1 MGRSAASAPPPT
13 SVWMDCDPG
22 HDDAIAL
29 LLLCNHPAL
38 RVVGVTAVAGN
49 QTVRKTYANAVK
61 LLAIAGRADV
71 PCYRGQA
78 RPMIRAPKHDPGIH
92 GESGLDGSPT
102 FDAFS
107 REASGAAPAPERWA
121 AAKGVLAMGEAIAA
135 DPAERITII
144 ATGALT
150 NVALFLSLFP
160 ELKPKIERVV
170 FMGGA
175 MGVGNRHPV
184 AEFNIVCDPE
194 AAKIVVDS
202 GLEVVMV
209 PLEVTHTAIFTA
221 EVQQRV
227 EGMGGK
233 LAKMVV
239 ELMTFFSATYR
250 SEFGFEDGPPVHDA
264 CAVAYVIDPSLFT
277 APLMRVDVITGE
289 HLCAGQTVCDQYKS
303 FEGKDPNVKVT
314 MKMDVDGFWA
324 MLEGALARCNKV
336 TPLR

>member
-1 MGRSAASAPPPT
+1 MAGTAATT

-29 LLLCNHPAL
+29 LLLCNHPSL

-49 QTVRKTYANAVK
+49 QTVGKTYANALK
-61 LLAIAGRADV
+61 LTAIAGKPDLPV
-71 PCYRGQA
+71 YSGQA
-78 RPMIRAPKHDPGIH
+78 KPLIRAAKHDPGIH

-102 FDAFS
+102 FDAFA
-107 REASGAAPAPERWA
+107 REAPAPPAWTET
-121 AAKGVLAMGEAIAA
+121 KGVIAMGEAIAA
-135 DPAERITII
+135 DPADQITII

-150 NVALFLSLFP
+150 NVALLLNLFP
-160 ELKPKIERVV
+160 ELKSKIERIV

-175 MGVGNRHPV
+175 MGIGNRHPV

-221 EVQQRV
+221 EIQARV
-227 EGMGGK
+227 EAIGSK
-233 LAKMVV
+233 LSKMVV
-239 ELMTFFSATYR
+239 ELMTFFSATYKT
-250 SEFGFEDGPPVHDA
+250 EFGFQDGPPVHDA
-264 CAVAYVIDPSLFT
+264 CAVAYVIDPSLFE

-303 FEGKDPNVKVT
+303 FVGKAPNVRVA
-314 MKMDVDGFWA
+314 MKMDVTGFWA
-324 MLEGALARCNKV
+324 MLEGALARCNEI
-336 TPLR
+336 TPMR

>member
-1 MGRSAASAPPPT
+1 MSAAVGRSAASAPPPT

-144 ATGALT
+144 ATGGRD
-150 NVALFLSLFP
+150 FCRHEP
-160 ELKPKIERVV
+160 EI
-170 FMGGA
+170 
-175 MGVGNRHPV
+175 
-184 AEFNIVCDPE
+184 AELDR
-194 AAKIVVDS
+194 
-202 GLEVVMV
+202 L
-209 PLEVTHTAIFTA
+209 
-221 EVQQRV
+221 
-227 EGMGGK
+227 
-233 LAKMVV
+233 
-239 ELMTFFSATYR
+239 
-250 SEFGFEDGPPVHDA
+250 
-264 CAVAYVIDPSLFT
+264 
-277 APLMRVDVITGE
+277 
-289 HLCAGQTVCDQYKS
+289 
-303 FEGKDPNVKVT
+303 
-314 MKMDVDGFWA
+314 VDG
-324 MLEGALARCNKV
+324 EQQIHALDVAVDDGRV
-336 TPLR
+336 LRVQVR